1 MAIFIL
7 DKNILD
13 KLVLDKMILDE
24 MLFCPKVAIKF
35 GQKNPECNAFRCQS
49 LLLEHLHI
57 SVCYLRSKHPDIG
70 ILITMNMFRDQSE
83 ITAEGDLV
91 KIRGPENVL
100 MVLGGGGSRK

>member
-7 DKNILD
+7 GKNILD
-13 KLVLDKMILDE
+13 KLVLDKND
-24 MLFCPKVAIKF
+24 FGRNVVFPKVAIKF

-57 SVCYLRSKHPDIG
+57 SVCYLRSKHPDVG

-100 MVLGGGGSRK
+100 MVWGGRKSN